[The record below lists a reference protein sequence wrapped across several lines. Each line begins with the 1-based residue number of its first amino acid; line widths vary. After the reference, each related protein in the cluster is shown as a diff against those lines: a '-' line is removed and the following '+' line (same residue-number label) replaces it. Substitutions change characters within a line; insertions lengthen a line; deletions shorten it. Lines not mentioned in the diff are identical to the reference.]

1 MCIKLEKFPYTL
13 IIEGLIINCCCDII
27 NGVCFVQGVD
37 LSNIITDLVL
47 EDKYKQILI
56 CLEKLKRAVNDKRYE
71 CVLETLQEL
80 RTELDKDIR
89 YRVFAGK
96 RKCYNVLLDLLK
108 DCKKNHVIFKSTLE
122 TITSLMSGYPDLL
135 DDDGI
140 ALQTE

>member
-1 MCIKLEKFPYTL
+1 M
-13 IIEGLIINCCCDII
+13 
-27 NGVCFVQGVD
+27 QGVD

-96 RKCYNVLLDLLK
+96 RKCYNVLLDVLK
-108 DCKKNHVIFKSTLE
+108 DCKKNHVIFKSALE

>member
-1 MCIKLEKFPYTL
+1 M
-13 IIEGLIINCCCDII
+13 
-27 NGVCFVQGVD
+27 QGID
-37 LSNIITDLVL
+37 LSDIITDLVL
-47 EDKYKQILI
+47 EDKYKQIVI
-56 CLEKLKRAVNDKRYE
+56 CLEKLKRAVNDKSYE
-71 CVLETLQEL
+71 CVPETLQEL

-89 YRVFAGK
+89 YKVFAGK

-108 DCKKNHVIFKSTLE
+108 DCKKNHVIFKSALE